1 MSILL
6 WKLPCWHSWQFF
18 FSSDRSRDAPT
29 KIADFSRWLI
39 KRNFQKSNGRKVSIY
54 QIYYK
59 NNIVYLRAEVLL
71 EAQGSEDA
79 II

>member
-1 MSILL
+1 M
-6 WKLPCWHSWQFF
+6 
-18 FSSDRSRDAPT
+18 
-29 KIADFSRWLI
+29 I
-39 KRNFQKSNGRKVSIY
+39 KRNFQKSKGRKVSIY

>member
-1 MSILL
+1 MSILPC
-6 WKLPCWHSWQFF
+6 KLPCWHSWQFF
-18 FSSDRSRDAPT
+18 FSFDRSRDAAT

-39 KRNFQKSNGRKVSIY
+39 KRNFQKIKGRKVSIY